1 MSIYEYICDHLTPSG
16 TLPADF
22 KLPGRTPAEASSS
35 HSALSDMQLVDGA
48 LDGIALFH
56 GPSEEADCTPLAD
69 LMSSTSMGDTE
80 SIQVA
85 IEAYFAPSTG
95 HRMLPL
101 EAPLLQWTSDHTDE
115 VNADG
120 LFALAANLLVTT
132 ESCECVKL
140 ALVLLSMLDTDD
152 NDAVKDAVR
161 TLALSDEFTLFAIHV
176 AETWQ
181 DAEEEILRFGQ
192 QVHGWGRI
200 HAVEHLEAKSGR
212 VKDWLFHEG
221 VHNTIGAAY
230 SARTVADKIRLATVL
245 TNPAFNDDDFVLA
258 SAILDGLLDESS
270 MQGIT
275 AMPDRTQLLDGYL
288 HQARRCR
295 MSEQTLNTVLSVRD
309 YLDQN
314 IFQGSGKLHERAEEI
329 LHTDDIRRFVQ
340 ELLAKG
346 QGFRTACRMGIQ
358 CTDEMLHAMDTEFNA
373 YADLVDVLPKDS
385 DTLRKL
391 LDIYRR
397 HLPLAMMASGP
408 RDQLGIGEAYR
419 PYHQLSYLVQN
430 LADSTGEGEDLVI
443 SALRCPVNA
452 NRQMALNV
460 LESWCKDGYE
470 PGDAMRAA
478 LQELLASEP
487 CDDIRAQLEA
497 LKY

>member
-1 MSIYEYICDHLTPSG
+1 M
-16 TLPADF
+16 
-22 KLPGRTPAEASSS
+22 
-35 HSALSDMQLVDGA
+35 
-48 LDGIALFH
+48 
-56 GPSEEADCTPLAD
+56 
-69 LMSSTSMGDTE
+69 
-80 SIQVA
+80 
-85 IEAYFAPSTG
+85 
-95 HRMLPL
+95 
-101 EAPLLQWTSDHTDE
+101 
-115 VNADG
+115 
-120 LFALAANLLVTT
+120 
-132 ESCECVKL
+132 
-140 ALVLLSMLDTDD
+140 
-152 NDAVKDAVR
+152 
-161 TLALSDEFTLFAIHV
+161 
-176 AETWQ
+176 
-181 DAEEEILRFGQ
+181 
-192 QVHGWGRI
+192 
-200 HAVEHLEAKSGR
+200 
-212 VKDWLFHEG
+212 
-221 VHNTIGAAY
+221 
-230 SARTVADKIRLATVL
+230 
-245 TNPAFNDDDFVLA
+245 LA

-295 MSEQTLNTVLSVRD
+295 ASEQTLNTVLSVRD

-329 LHTDDIRRFVQ
+329 LHTDEIRSFVQ

-358 CTDEMLHAMDTEFNA
+358 CTDEMLHAMDTTFNV

-385 DTLRKL
+385 DTLKKL

-408 RDQLGIGEAYR
+408 RDQLGIGEAFR

-443 SALRCPVNA
+443 ASLRCPVNA

-478 LQELLASEP
+478 LQGLLAAEP
-487 CDDIRAQLEA
+487 CDDIRAQLEQ